1 MWICKGSLSAIL
13 SVHCLWHYVERSLPT
28 ESLLVF
34 THRPLQWST
43 HVQAHRRERASF
55 IFILRVISNLLA
67 VFTLILQGP
76 CFHPV
81 PVSPPILH
89 TPTHM
94 QIPTVSPSEAFSR
107 CEERLGSE
115 TWLTEGCRAAVQFE
129 CVCTCIKMNT
139 FNTSVCIIIVF
150 HLQRQTAQNTNSA
163 SVCRRS
169 AQLNTNTITIYQ
181 EN

>member
-13 SVHCLWHYVERSLPT
+13 SVHCIWHYVERSLPT

-89 TPTHM
+89 TPMHM

-115 TWLTEGCRAAVQFE
+115 TFFFSVSAERIDRGMQSCSSVWVRLYTYKNE
-129 CVCTCIKMNT
+129 C
-139 FNTSVCIIIVF
+139 
-150 HLQRQTAQNTNSA
+150 LQHKT
-163 SVCRRS
+163 V
-169 AQLNTNTITIYQ
+169 
-181 EN
+181 